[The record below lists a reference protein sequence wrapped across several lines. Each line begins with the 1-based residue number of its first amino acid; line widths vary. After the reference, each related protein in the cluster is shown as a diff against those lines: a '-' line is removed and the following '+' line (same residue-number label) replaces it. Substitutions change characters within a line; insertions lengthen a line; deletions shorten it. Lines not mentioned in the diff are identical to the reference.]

1 MINKLS
7 ANELLEKMS
16 KQREKYWNKAY
27 KLGQKAERERILD
40 KDELSRKIL
49 EYCQENKI
57 YGSYNWHIKD
67 WLVSFGIKKEVLK
80 DD

>member
-27 KLGQKAERERILD
+27 KLGQKAERKRILEIL
-40 KDELSRKIL
+40 KDFWFLDYYKNATFL
-49 EYCQENKI
+49 K
-57 YGSYNWHIKD
+57 GSFMKE
-67 WLVSFGIKKEVLK
+67 FKKEVLK